1 MTEGCISTET
11 WKRKDVFPSIY
22 GRGADLVED
31 VLQVM
36 TAKEWSQRDIFA
48 VNLALVEAIT
58 NAIDHGNQC
67 DPQKNVFVS
76 CRISN
81 NLVEMS
87 VRDEGSGFS
96 KDTLPDPRNEERLDL
111 PTGRGVLLIYG
122 FMTKVWFNDPG
133 NELFMEKVRTEEA

>member
-1 MTEGCISTET
+1 MTEDNSSTGT
-11 WKRKDVFPSIY
+11 WERVDVFPSIY
-22 GRGADLVED
+22 GRGAGLVEE

-58 NAIDHGNQC
+58 NAIDHGNKC

-81 NLVEMS
+81 DLVKMS
-87 VRDEGSGFS
+87 VRDEGDGFQKES
-96 KDTLPDPRNEERLDL
+96 LPDPRNEERLDC

-122 FMTKVWFNDPG
+122 FMTKVWFNAPG
-133 NELFMEKVRTEEA
+133 NELFMEKIRTAE